1 MQDSIQNQEMGL
13 NKQDINEA
21 CISGDKQQFSALY
34 EVEERSSTSESKCKN
49 RLGDSNVNLM
59 KLNDSRHYKNP
70 TNMEDPRAN
79 PTSASLT
86 SSESNGIVTTTAVT
100 SPPSELVNSSSS
112 SSSELD
118 ANASAAQALR
128 ARLSGRKRSQP
139 MQLNETKKY
148 YKGEVHIVT
157 PHVQDI
163 RLRAVGGHDSNRC
176 RENETQNTTTAAFL
190 RKEIAM
196 GPQDM
201 DEVFTRNLLK
211 MGNRY
216 KGSSKILRSDG
227 LQDEDTQI
235 DTRIYEDRSSKLTEL
250 ESARRRAQQ
259 AKREHAKS
267 EATEKCCPL
276 CVGSG
281 SKFRQDIVASMG
293 QRAMLLVETKHAI
306 VKGHCILAPITHS
319 ESLVSCDEDVLRE
332 MQAYKSCLIRM
343 AAKHGKSMVFMETA
357 PRRILGGHAHLEC
370 VPIPAQDAHNVP
382 LFFRYD

>member
-1 MQDSIQNQEMGL
+1 
-13 NKQDINEA
+13 
-21 CISGDKQQFSALY
+21 
-34 EVEERSSTSESKCKN
+34 
-49 RLGDSNVNLM
+49 
-59 KLNDSRHYKNP
+59 
-70 TNMEDPRAN
+70 
-79 PTSASLT
+79 
-86 SSESNGIVTTTAVT
+86 
-100 SPPSELVNSSSS
+100 
-112 SSSELD
+112 
-118 ANASAAQALR
+118 
-128 ARLSGRKRSQP
+128 
-139 MQLNETKKY
+139 MQLNETKKDN
-148 YKGEVHIVT
+148 KREVEIVT

-163 RLRAVGGHDSNRC
+163 RLRAVGEHDSKRC
-176 RENETQNTTTAAFL
+176 RENETQNTSTTAFL

-216 KGSSKILRSDG
+216 KCSSKVLRSDG

-235 DTRIYEDRSSKLTEL
+235 DTRMYEDQSFKLTEL
-250 ESARRRAQQ
+250 ESARRRAQL

-267 EATEKCCPL
+267 ETTEKCCPL

-293 QRAMLLVETKHAI
+293 QRAMLVVETKHAI

-332 MQAYKSCLIRM
+332 MQAYKSCLVRM
-343 AAKHGKSMVFMETA
+343 AEKHGKSMVFMETA